1 MLQSFHPFGIFE
13 AWRDGTIVQ
22 LQVLQNNSTAETLT
36 LFFTCIPICSV
47 MKVPNWYA
55 VQGSDTTMMPIAASL
70 VGQQYYYSALGFPA
84 TIFPLLRAT
93 TGAAIKFA
101 NNRYAPAT
109 PAGSS
114 LKNTRPVYTNFPL
127 P

>member
-1 MLQSFHPFGIFE
+1 MLQSFHPFGIFK
-13 AWRDGTIVQ
+13 AWRDGTIAQ
-22 LQVLQNNSTAETLT
+22 LQALQNNSTAETLT
-36 LFFTCIPICSV
+36 LFLTCITICSA

-55 VQGSDTTMMPIAASL
+55 VQGSDTTKMPMAASL
-70 VGQQYYYSALGFPA
+70 FGQKFYYSALCLPA
-84 TIFPLLRAT
+84 TILPLLRAT